1 MCVRLHSAH
10 VPVSP
15 KTVHVCAYTRVCWW
29 HVCAGVHPEL
39 GRQVGGEMIQGTL
52 ASLSLP
58 APPPSHQGPRAELL
72 GGRRGAKD
80 PWLHLV
86 SENPLHTEH
95 P

>member
-1 MCVRLHSAH
+1 
-10 VPVSP
+10 
-15 KTVHVCAYTRVCWW
+15 
-29 HVCAGVHPEL
+29 
-39 GRQVGGEMIQGTL
+39 MIQGTL

-72 GGRRGAKD
+72 GGQRGVKD
-80 PWLHLV
+80 PRLHLV